1 MRIATN
7 SQDEHRR
14 NKGKC
19 ESLTL
24 HPTLPLIRL
33 LAIQESE
40 VLVFVLE
47 RSETGDETDQTQSSE
62 DPRLELLL
70 LLEPNGRPVGH
81 EVEAHNRP
89 KNRQGNMVVRA
100 RNERGSSGAVV
111 Y

>member
-1 MRIATN
+1 MRIATKFHN
-7 SQDEHRR
+7 EHRR

-47 RSETGDETDQTQSSE
+47 RSETGDETDQAQSSK

-81 EVEAHNRP
+81 EVEANNRT
-89 KNRQGNMVVRA
+89 KYRQGNMVVRA
-100 RNERGSSGAVV
+100 WNESGSSGAVV
-111 Y
+111 H